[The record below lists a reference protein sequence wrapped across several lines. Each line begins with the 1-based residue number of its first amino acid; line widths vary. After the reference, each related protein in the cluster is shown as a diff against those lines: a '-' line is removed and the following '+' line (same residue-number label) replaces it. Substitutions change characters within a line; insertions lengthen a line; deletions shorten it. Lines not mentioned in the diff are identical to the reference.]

1 MTSFLSLKKN
11 NMVNELTDSN
21 FDTEIEKIKT
31 PVIIDFYAIWCS
43 PCKMVAPIVEEIAEE
58 YKDKLTVLKANV
70 DSCPNSASKFNVMS
84 IPTLVFMNEDKEVIN
99 QMTGFH
105 GKEAIMKGVYEI
117 LKS

>member
-1 MTSFLSLKKN
+1 MIN
-11 NMVNELTDSN
+11 LTDDN
-21 FDTEIEKIKT
+21 FDLEIDKLNT
-31 PVIIDFYAIWCS
+31 PIVIDFYANWCG
-43 PCKMVAPIVEEIAEE
+43 PCKTIAPIAEEIAEE
-58 YKDKLTVLKANV
+58 YKDKLIVLKANV

>member
-1 MTSFLSLKKN
+1 MIN
-11 NMVNELTDSN
+11 LTDDN
-21 FDTEIEKIKT
+21 FDLEIDKLNT
-31 PVIIDFYAIWCS
+31 PIVIDFYANWCS

-84 IPTLVFMNEDKEVIN
+84 IPTLVFMNKDKEIIN
-99 QMTGFH
+99 QMTGFR
-105 GKEAIMKGVYEI
+105 GKEAIMKRVYEI